1 MFVPH
6 FLQVG
11 DFDEAEF
18 GVQGDAPRLIGINAT
33 EDRVMADFFG
43 EREEF
48 AEKKGAKA
56 FALMFM
62 VQIHRVLHAVA
73 VGLARMKA
81 AERAPADDDSTLLGH
96 DYRMLRAV
104 RVKPVPPF
112 LGSAGH
118 GLIGAGAVLHVVVVN
133 GVDGREVGERG
144 GAESGG
150 HEGEVVCSWW
160 KGSAQMT
167 NVEIRMTNAE
177 SWCLRALFSNLDSGA
192 GNLHSRG
199 PQVKFTNH
207 LTNTFIMAIKVGV
220 IGAGGML
227 QYHAAGFRQA
237 GAEIV
242 AVADAAPGAAAKAAE
257 KYGIAKSYESVEAM
271 LKGSPEIKAVSVIV
285 PNKFHK
291 PLTIQCLKAGKHVF
305 SEKPPALNAKEVKE
319 IIVAAKK
326 AGKKVLFNF
335 NNRAR
340 PESQAMMKYINDGV
354 VGKINSAQAKWI
366 RRTGIPG
373 FGGWFTTKDLSGG
386 GPLIDLLHMVDLAMY
401 FMGYPEPAHVLGQ
414 TFSDFIQDK
423 QFKGPWG
430 IPDRVGGTTDVENA
444 AHGFVTFKTG
454 QVLSLQVSWAEMVK
468 REEVSVVFQ
477 GTKAGGKVERLFGI
491 DGLDNTAIDTCE
503 LYVQEN
509 GNSVNRSIVTPAC
522 EDMGRI
528 GSAANF
534 IEAIE
539 GKATALNTPEQALRL
554 MQVIDAIYASAKT
567 KKPVSI

>member
-1 MFVPH
+1 
-6 FLQVG
+6 
-11 DFDEAEF
+11 
-18 GVQGDAPRLIGINAT
+18 
-33 EDRVMADFFG
+33 
-43 EREEF
+43 
-48 AEKKGAKA
+48 
-56 FALMFM
+56 
-62 VQIHRVLHAVA
+62 
-73 VGLARMKA
+73 
-81 AERAPADDDSTLLGH
+81 
-96 DYRMLRAV
+96 
-104 RVKPVPPF
+104 
-112 LGSAGH
+112 
-118 GLIGAGAVLHVVVVN
+118 
-133 GVDGREVGERG
+133 
-144 GAESGG
+144 
-150 HEGEVVCSWW
+150 
-160 KGSAQMT
+160 
-167 NVEIRMTNAE
+167 
-177 SWCLRALFSNLDSGA
+177 
-192 GNLHSRG
+192 
-199 PQVKFTNH
+199 
-207 LTNTFIMAIKVGV
+207 MAIKTGI

-227 QYHAAGFRQA
+227 QYHATGFRQA

-257 KYGIAKSYESVEAM
+257 KHGIAKSYESVEAM
-271 LKGSPEIKAVSVIV
+271 LAGSPEIEAVSVIV

-291 PLTIQCLKAGKHVF
+291 PLTVQCLEAGKHVF
-305 SEKPPALNAKEVKE
+305 SEKPPAMNAAEVEE
-319 IIVAAKK
+319 IIAAAKK
-326 AGKKVLFNF
+326 AGKHVLFNF

-354 VGKINSAQAKWI
+354 VGTINSAQAKWI

-373 FGGWFTTKDLSGG
+373 FGGWFTTKELSGG

-534 IEAIE
+534 IHAIE
-539 GKATALNTPEQALRL
+539 GKAAALNTPEQALRL
-554 MQVIDAIYASAKT
+554 MQVIDAIYASAT
-567 KKPVSI
+567 TGKPVSI

>member
-1 MFVPH
+1 
-6 FLQVG
+6 
-11 DFDEAEF
+11 
-18 GVQGDAPRLIGINAT
+18 
-33 EDRVMADFFG
+33 
-43 EREEF
+43 
-48 AEKKGAKA
+48 
-56 FALMFM
+56 
-62 VQIHRVLHAVA
+62 
-73 VGLARMKA
+73 
-81 AERAPADDDSTLLGH
+81 
-96 DYRMLRAV
+96 
-104 RVKPVPPF
+104 
-112 LGSAGH
+112 
-118 GLIGAGAVLHVVVVN
+118 
-133 GVDGREVGERG
+133 
-144 GAESGG
+144 
-150 HEGEVVCSWW
+150 
-160 KGSAQMT
+160 
-167 NVEIRMTNAE
+167 
-177 SWCLRALFSNLDSGA
+177 
-192 GNLHSRG
+192 
-199 PQVKFTNH
+199 
-207 LTNTFIMAIKVGV
+207 MAIKVGV

-242 AVADAAPGAAAKAAE
+242 AVADAAPGAAARAAE
-257 KYGIAKSYESVEAM
+257 KYGIPTSYESVEAM

-285 PNKFHK
+285 PNKYHK

-319 IIVAAKK
+319 IIAAAEK

-340 PESQAMMKYINDGV
+340 PESQAMMKYIKDGV

-373 FGGWFTTKDLSGG
+373 FGGWFTTKDLAGG
-386 GPLIDLLHMVDLAMY
+386 GALIDLLHMVDLAMY
-401 FMGYPEPAHVLGQ
+401 FMGYPEPAHVMGQ
-414 TFSDFIQDK
+414 VFTDFIQDK

-454 QVLSLQVSWAEMVK
+454 QVLSLQVSWAEMIK

-491 DGLDNTAIDTCE
+491 DGLDNTAIDACE

-509 GNSVNRSIVTPAC
+509 GNSVNRSITVPAC

-539 GKATALNTPEQALRL
+539 GKAPALNTPEQALRL

-567 KKPVSI
+567 GKPVAI